1 MAKQPEVHTD
11 DAVALVKQGIERLK
25 AAPDLSLADW
35 KALRALRKDVN
46 ELIRKI
52 EGSNDA

>member
-1 MAKQPEVHTD
+1 
-11 DAVALVKQGIERLK
+11 
-25 AAPDLSLADW
+25 LSLTEW

-52 EGSNDA
+52 EGSENA